1 MSTAVLGQ
9 PASLPLFATMDAD
22 GKEKKVVKTRRLAQL
37 PVSRACVACRKLKMK
52 CGDTRP
58 CTRCIAK
65 GQESTCVD
73 WTGETHEPRAQVPRA
88 CEACKRA
95 KARCDLSRPCSRC
108 IKNGRG
114 DSCCDWNSSSDLAL
128 VKVEVSDVKQEH
140 DVVAV
145 ERPLS
150 YNVNRV
156 GLADDITYF
165 QTYDTQHWA
174 YPLMARFSE
183 YSQDQILNLA
193 YVLPPSIQN
202 VVSSALS
209 TFKVIQ
215 NHTMQKRFSHDCNLL
230 MGDQKDTGV
239 FEMMENEIWE
249 RSQDTGFMRMKWDM
263 IENMMP
269 VRQELYVSDLISTI
283 CGIHKEEF
291 ITRLTSKNVPIFM
304 TELDWICYMIEE
316 ILNDDQLKVCK
327 FYRCRDS
334 WGSSFFGCGFYC
346 FASEKVF
353 DGNGTLVC
361 SKHYIRPVSKEE
373 FEQVRMTTP
382 ESCRPFA
389 SEMGDNRSADELQRD
404 FISDYHREET
414 ISRMKETEAGQ
425 KKLQLLAMAVQ
436 NRLQHFV
443 KIADRIRM
451 KENSKFEE
459 IKTERDL

>member
-1 MSTAVLGQ
+1 
-9 PASLPLFATMDAD
+9 
-22 GKEKKVVKTRRLAQL
+22 
-37 PVSRACVACRKLKMK
+37 
-52 CGDTRP
+52 
-58 CTRCIAK
+58 
-65 GQESTCVD
+65 
-73 WTGETHEPRAQVPRA
+73 
-88 CEACKRA
+88 
-95 KARCDLSRPCSRC
+95 
-108 IKNGRG
+108 
-114 DSCCDWNSSSDLAL
+114 
-128 VKVEVSDVKQEH
+128 
-140 DVVAV
+140 
-145 ERPLS
+145 
-150 YNVNRV
+150 
-156 GLADDITYF
+156 
-165 QTYDTQHWA
+165 
-174 YPLMARFSE
+174 MARFSE

-389 SEMGDNRSADELQRD
+389 
-404 FISDYHREET
+404 
-414 ISRMKETEAGQ
+414 
-425 KKLQLLAMAVQ
+425 
-436 NRLQHFV
+436 
-443 KIADRIRM
+443 
-451 KENSKFEE
+451 
-459 IKTERDL
+459 